1 VVPITGNV
9 SYSILKTTEMEAIKS
24 EGIGLCDKYR
34 ENCPE
39 IASDIADQN
48 NLKHIFIQNSKA
60 SSKKWIVDFTK
71 TYLTESDEAAK
82 IHIVS

>member
-1 VVPITGNV
+1 VFPITGNV
-9 SYSILKTTEMEAIKS
+9 NYSILKTTQMAAIKS

-39 IASDIADQN
+39 IAPDIADQN

-60 SSKKWIVDFTK
+60 PSKKWFVDFTN
-71 TYLTESDEAAK
+71 TYLN
-82 IHIVS
+82 